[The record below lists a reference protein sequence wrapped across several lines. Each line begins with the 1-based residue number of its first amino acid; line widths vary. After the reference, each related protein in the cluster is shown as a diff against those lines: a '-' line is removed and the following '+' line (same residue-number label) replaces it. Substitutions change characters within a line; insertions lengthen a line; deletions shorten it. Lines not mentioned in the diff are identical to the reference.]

1 MFKNA
6 KWYKGLKGIEM
17 SFYISDNKDE
27 LQINRVTELL
37 NNTYW
42 AATRS
47 KQVIEDSINNSV
59 CYGVYDDK
67 TNILIGF
74 ARVIT
79 DYATT
84 YYLCDVIV
92 DENYRGKGIGK
103 DLIKKITEDS
113 RYSGMVG
120 LLLTKDA
127 HGLYKQYGFNEEATR
142 FMIKMKL

>member
-1 MFKNA
+1 
-6 KWYKGLKGIEM
+6 M

-42 AATRS
+42 AATRFN
-47 KQVIEDSINNSV
+47 QVIEDSINNSV
-59 CYGVYDDK
+59 CYGVYDDE

-103 DLIKKITEDS
+103 DLIKKIIEDS
-113 RYSGMVG
+113 RYSGIVG
-120 LLLTKDA
+120 LLLN
-127 HGLYKQYGFNEEATR
+127 GCC
-142 FMIKMKL
+142 